1 MFNEKS
7 LLRGCLSMAVPVLFF
22 FLFACNSE
30 DKSIGE
36 LNSPEVGNYVSA
48 YTSGVISAHAEVIV
62 RLAENHPKA
71 GNFYEPLK
79 ENLIILDPPA
89 EGSTYWI
96 NDHSIGFKAKEKLE
110 QGQEYKAVLKLSE
123 LFEVSGKLNEF
134 HFGFQTRVMD
144 FRPSLDDLRP
154 YPGQGKYYSLTGLLD
169 FSDIIEQN
177 RVEKILEVDH
187 LGNELPVHWQARSGG
202 RAYAF
207 TIDSIPRIPEE
218 SEIHVKWD
226 GSGAGIENTGSETVI
241 VPSLDDFDLL
251 GVKIHQLPSQRL
263 VLSFSDQVKNGQLL
277 DGLITI
283 DGDNDLRFSI
293 DGNQV
298 IVFSDDIRQGPAE
311 LRIAPGIKSVSEARL
326 DKEIVRKLNFSMLKP
341 QLNLVNEGVII
352 PSSEGLVLPFKA
364 VGLNAVDIRV
374 VKIFENNIMQFLQVN
389 KMDNDYQLKRVGRPV
404 LRHTVD
410 LASSG
415 LDMNTWNFFS
425 LDLSELMEPDPGAIY
440 NIEFTFYKGYSAYE
454 CPGHEDDPESRAYY
468 SNDEESRYWDDPN
481 YYYYGYWPEDYTW
494 RERDNPCHNSYY
506 TGSRFISTNILASD
520 IGLIAK
526 QGSGG
531 DLLVA
536 VSDLVSTDPFSGAS
550 LQVFNYQMQEI
561 GSGTSGAYGLA
572 RIRLE
577 GTPFVLLATKDR
589 QKGYLRIDEGSALS
603 VSNFDVSGKTVQ
615 DGLRGFIYGDRGVW
629 RPGDTLFLNFML
641 DDRENRLP
649 DDHPIHFELRDPR
662 GQLVRRMVK
671 TGSGQR
677 IYSFPVVTDPE
688 APTGSWQAMVKV
700 GGASF
705 YKSLRIETV
714 KPNRLKIDLDM
725 GDGPLEGGMEAKGK
739 LAVKWLHGAPARNLK
754 TRVEVSLHT
763 SRRGFEEFPGY
774 TFYDP
779 SRRFYPDEEVIF
791 DQKVDEK
798 GKAEISYT
806 PDIISYA
813 PGMLR
818 ASFSV
823 RAFEEGGDFSSDFF
837 SMDYAPF
844 RRFVG
849 LKLPEGD
856 RRGTLVTDSMHSVQI
871 VTVNAQGDPVPVKN
885 LKAAVYKVSWRW
897 WWNAS
902 DNDMATYFGS
912 EYAEPVAEAT
922 ISSGTNGKASFNFN
936 IEYPEW
942 GRYFVRVWDEKGGA
956 ACGKTFYVDWPGWV
970 GQGKREF
977 PGAASLLTF
986 SSDKQKYRVGEK
998 ATLSFPSSGIG
1009 RALVSIESGSD
1020 IIDAEWVSTG
1030 EERSEFTFDI
1040 TPEMAPNVYASIS
1053 LVQPHNQTKNDAP
1066 IRLYGS
1072 IPIMVEDP
1080 DSRITPVLEM
1090 EDELEPEGKVNIKVY
1105 EKNGM
1110 PMTYTIAMVDE
1121 GLLDLT
1127 RFRTPDPWKHFFA
1140 REALGVKTWDL
1151 YSYVMGAYGGKLE
1164 KVFGIGGGGEMLEKE
1179 EIKPNRFKPVV
1190 KFLGPFSLGKGEDAE
1205 HSFVMPNY
1213 VGSVRT
1219 MLVAAGYMA
1228 YGSAEKTCPV
1238 KKPLMILATMPRVVG
1253 PDERISL
1260 PVTVFAMEEGIRD
1273 VKISVETN
1281 EMFSMDKSAKTLH
1294 YEEVGD
1300 KVAYFDLSTV
1310 RDIGFGKLKVIAES
1324 GEHTATCEV
1333 EIAVRNPNP
1342 PVKQVF
1348 HKKLA
1353 PGETFSQEYGL
1364 PGMAGTN
1371 SASLEVS
1378 SVLPIDL
1385 GRRLNYLVNYPH
1397 GCLEQTISG
1406 AFPQLYLTGLVETSE
1421 SMDRRIT
1428 AHVRSALN
1436 KLIRFQQSSGSMSL
1450 WPGGHGNDWV
1460 TSYAGHFMLE
1470 AEKQGYA
1477 LPVGLKSKWLS
1488 YQQERVR
1495 NWISDDAGYSAYGA
1509 NQAYRLY
1516 TLALAGYPDLRAMNR
1531 LREDHLLC
1539 NSGKWMLVSAYL
1551 LAGQPEAA
1559 EQIAGRSD
1567 QSLTKYS
1574 PFDFT
1579 YGSASRDKAL
1589 ILQSLLR
1596 LGDDEQAF
1604 VLAQEISQTLNNR
1617 YWLSTQSTAFCL
1629 MAMSEYYGKNPP
1641 ATPGMIFKYS
1651 TGREEDEVNTHHNIS
1666 RQALEVGD
1674 DMSLLVNVEN
1684 EDDKDLFVSISLEG
1698 TPLTDSLEDIDH
1710 NLKMSVSYRDMQGNV
1725 IDPSSIEQGTDFIA
1739 TVRLSTT
1746 PMFARYRD
1754 LALTQVFPS
1763 GWEIINKRINDAPD
1777 VLTESPY
1784 EYRDIR
1790 DDRVITYFGLYRP
1803 DVVVYRILLNAAYA
1817 GRYYMPGPQCEAM
1830 YRDDVYAR
1838 RSGRW
1843 VEVVKAE

>member
-1 MFNEKS
+1 MFKQNF
-7 LLRGCLSMAVPVLFF
+7 LVHGFLSMAVLVLIF
-22 FLFACNSE
+22 FLAACDSE
-30 DKSIGE
+30 EKGPEDR
-36 LNSPEVGNYVSA
+36 NSPEVANYVSA
-48 YTSGVISAHAEVIV
+48 YTSGVISANAEVIV

-71 GNFYEPLK
+71 GNFYESLD
-79 ENLIILDPPA
+79 ENLFVLDPPV

-96 NDHSIGFKAKEKLE
+96 NDYTLGFKPKEKLE
-110 QGQEYKAVLKLSE
+110 QGKLYEAVLNLSE
-123 LFEVSGKLNEF
+123 LFDVSGKLEEF
-134 HFGFQTRVMD
+134 HFAFQTRVLD

-154 YPGQGKYYSLTGLLD
+154 YPGQGSYYYLTGLLD
-169 FSDIIEQN
+169 FSDNIDQG
-177 RVEKILEVDH
+177 RVENILKADH
-187 LGNELPVHWQARSGG
+187 EGRELPVHWQARSGG
-202 RAYAF
+202 RVYAF
-207 TIDSIPRIPEE
+207 TIDSIRRSGEE
-218 SEIHVKWD
+218 SEITLSWD
-226 GSGAGIENTGSETVI
+226 GSEAGIENSGSETLT
-241 VPSLDDFDLL
+241 VPSSDDFDLL
-251 GVKIHQLPSQRL
+251 GVKVNQLPSQRL
-263 VLSFSDQVKNGQLL
+263 VLSFSDQVKSDQLL
-277 DGLITI
+277 DGLISI

-298 IVFSDDIRQGPAE
+298 TVFSDDIRQGLAE
-311 LRIAPGIKSVSEARL
+311 LRIESGIRSVGGVRL
-326 DKEIVRKLNFSMLKP
+326 DKEVVRKLNFSRLRP
-341 QLNLVNEGVII
+341 QVNFVNEGVII

-364 VGLNAVDIRV
+364 VGLNALDVRV

-404 LRHTVD
+404 LQHTVD
-410 LASSG
+410 LGSSG
-415 LDMNTWNFFS
+415 LDMNNWNFFS

-440 NIEFTFYKGYSAYE
+440 NIEFRFYKGYSAYE
-454 CPGHEDDPESRAYY
+454 CPGQTDDSGTMDYFPE
-468 SNDEESRYWDDPN
+468 EKESRYWDDPN
-481 YYYYGYWPEDYTW
+481 YYSYGYWPDDYNW

-506 TGSRFISTNILASD
+506 IGSRFISTNILASD

-526 QGSGG
+526 QGAGG

-536 VSDLVSTDPFSGAS
+536 VSDLVTTEPLSGVG

-561 GSGTSGAYGLA
+561 GSGTSGADGLS
-572 RIRLE
+572 RISVE
-577 GTPFVLLATKDR
+577 GTPFVLLATKDL

-615 DGLRGFIYGDRGVW
+615 EGLRGFIYGDRGVW

-649 DDHPIHFELRDPR
+649 DDHPIQFELRDPR
-662 GQLVRRMVK
+662 DRLVRKMVK
-671 TGSGQR
+671 TGSNSR
-677 IYSFPVVTDPE
+677 IYSFPIVTDPD
-688 APTGSWQAMVKV
+688 APTGSWQALVKV

-754 TRVEVSLHT
+754 TRVEVSLHA
-763 SRRGFEEFPGY
+763 SRRGFEEFPGF

-798 GKAEISYT
+798 GKAELEYT
-806 PDIISYA
+806 PEIISYA

-823 RAFEEGGDFSSDFF
+823 RVFEEGGDFSSDFF

-844 RRFVG
+844 RRFIG

-871 VTVNAQGDPVPVKN
+871 ITVNAQGDPVPVKN

-912 EYAEPVAEAT
+912 EYAEPLVEDRITTGAD
-922 ISSGTNGKASFNFN
+922 GKATFDFR
-936 IEYPEW
+936 IEYPDW
-942 GRYFVRVWDEKGGA
+942 GRYFIRVWDVDGGA
-956 ACGKTFYVDWPGWV
+956 ASGKTFYVDWPGWV

-1009 RALVSIESGSD
+1009 KALVSIESGSD

-1030 EERSEFTFDI
+1030 EERSEFTFEI
-1040 TPEMAPNVYASIS
+1040 TPEMAPNVYASIT

-1080 DSRITPVLEM
+1080 DSRISPVLEM
-1090 EDELEPEGKVNIKVY
+1090 EDELEPEEKVEIKVY

-1127 RFRTPDPWKHFFA
+1127 RFRTPDPWKYFFA

-1164 KVFGIGGGGEMLEKE
+1164 KVFGIGGGAEMLEKE

-1205 HSFVMPNY
+1205 HSFIMPNY

-1219 MLVAAGYMA
+1219 MIVAAGHMS

-1238 KKPLMILATMPRVVG
+1238 KKPLMILATLPRVLG
-1253 PDERISL
+1253 PDESLSL
-1260 PVTVFAMEEGIRD
+1260 PVTVFAMEEGIRE
-1273 VKISVETN
+1273 VQLRVETN
-1281 EMFSMDKSAKTLH
+1281 ELFSLEKSSKTVRFD
-1294 YEEVGD
+1294 EIGD
-1300 KVAYFDLSTV
+1300 KVVYFDLNTI
-1310 RDIGFGKLKVIAES
+1310 RELGFGKVKVIAES
-1324 GEHTATCEV
+1324 GEHSATYEV

-1348 HKKLA
+1348 HEKLS
-1353 PGETFSQEYGL
+1353 PGETFDREYVL

-1378 SVLPIDL
+1378 SMLPIDL
-1385 GRRLNYLVNYPH
+1385 GRRLNYLIHYPH

-1406 AFPQLYLTGLVETSE
+1406 AFPQLYLTGLVETSDA
-1421 SMDRRIT
+1421 MDRRIT
-1428 AHVRSALN
+1428 SHVRSALN
-1436 KLIRFQQSSGSMSL
+1436 KLIRFQKSSGNMSL
-1450 WPGGHGNDWV
+1450 WPGSSGNDWV
-1460 TSYAGHFMLE
+1460 TTYAGHFMLE

-1495 NWISDDAGYSAYGA
+1495 NWSSDDDLYSAYGS

-1531 LREDHLLC
+1531 LREERRLC
-1539 NSGKWMLVSAYL
+1539 SSGKWMLVSAYI

-1567 QSLTKYS
+1567 LKVTDYS
-1574 PFDFT
+1574 PFNMT
-1579 YGSASRDKAL
+1579 YGSGIRDKAI
-1589 ILQSLLR
+1589 ILQSLTR

-1604 VLAQEISQTLNNR
+1604 VLAREISQTLNKS
-1617 YWLSTQSTAFCL
+1617 YWMSTQSTAFCL
-1629 MAMSEYYGKNPP
+1629 MAMSEYFQNNPP
-1641 ATPGMIFKYS
+1641 STPGMIYAYAS
-1651 TGREEDEVNTHHNIS
+1651 GRQEEEVNTHHNIS

-1674 DMSLLVNVEN
+1674 DKSLRLEFSN
-1684 EDDKDLFVSISLEG
+1684 EDEKDLFVSIALEG

-1710 NLKMSVSYRDMQGNV
+1710 NLKMSVSYRDMQGNL
-1725 IDPSSIEQGTDFIA
+1725 IDPARIEQGTDFIA
-1739 TVRLSTT
+1739 TVRVSTT

-1763 GWEIINKRINDAPD
+1763 GWEIINKRMHDAPA
-1777 VLTESPY
+1777 VLKESPY

-1790 DDRVITYFGLYRP
+1790 DDRVITYFGLNRP
-1803 DVVVYRILLNAAYA
+1803 DVVVYRILLNASYA

-1838 RSGRW
+1838 RSGKW
-1843 VEVVKAE
+1843 VEVVRAE